1 MTDQK
6 QLQERD
12 PATGRITKSSPD
24 AAARARAGK
33 AEKARERREQAAK
46 AIREG
51 VASAGVQIPDVA
63 KADAYEVVEHLAEQ
77 HTLNAAD
84 PSARG
89 STSSLKTLLQHGWP
103 RPEHADD
110 VGGQTQGGARLD
122 ISKETL
128 LALAD
133 RMGLLPS
140 GDVVTVEAEQVAPLG
155 RGSPVPFT

>member
-1 MTDQK
+1 MTEDK
-6 QLQERD
+6 ALQERG
-12 PATGRITKSSPD
+12 PKTGRITKSSPD

-33 AEKARERREQAAK
+33 AEKARERREKAAK

-63 KADAYEVVEHLAEQ
+63 KADEYEVVEHLAEQ

-103 RPEHADD
+103 RPERADE
-110 VGGQTQGGARLD
+110 GKGQMQGGARLD

-128 LALAD
+128 LELAD
-133 RMGLLPS
+133 RMGLLPG
-140 GDVVTVEAEQVAPLG
+140 GDG
-155 RGSPVPFT
+155 RADRALARG

>member
-1 MTDQK
+1 MTDDNA
-6 QLQERD
+6 LQERN
-12 PATGRITKSSPD
+12 PSTGRITKSSSA

-51 VASAGVQIPDVA
+51 VASAGVQIQGVA
-63 KADAYEVVEHLAEQ
+63 MADEYEVVEHLAEQ

-103 RPEHADD
+103 RPERADE
-110 VGGQTQGGARLD
+110 GKGQMQGGARLD

-128 LALAD
+128 LALAN
-133 RMGLLPS
+133 RMGLLPV
-140 GDVVTVEAEQVAPLG
+140 GDVVTVEAE
-155 RGSPVPFT
+155 PVDPDN